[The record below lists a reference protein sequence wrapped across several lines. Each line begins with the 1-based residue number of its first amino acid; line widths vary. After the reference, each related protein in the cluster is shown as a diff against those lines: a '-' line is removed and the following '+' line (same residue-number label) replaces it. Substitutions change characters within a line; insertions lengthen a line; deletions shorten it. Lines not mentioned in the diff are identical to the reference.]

1 MTFFLRQDKII
12 LKEGLSMTFFD
23 ELSRALSDKGKEA
36 AQKAKETAGVLQ
48 LKAQIASEKSKLKEL
63 YGAVGV
69 LYYKKHRDEEDNEFQ
84 DLFREIGN
92 VRVNV
97 AAMEERVQ
105 GMDGSLV
112 CPNCKNVMKKGS
124 AFCSRCGT
132 ALVTEEPAKDDVV
145 AEETAIVESDEEE
158 VAEAPPKGEP
168 EEDMFVDDV
177 VIE

>member
-69 LYYKKHRDEEDNEFQ
+69 L
-84 DLFREIGN
+84 
-92 VRVNV
+92 
-97 AAMEERVQ
+97 
-105 GMDGSLV
+105 
-112 CPNCKNVMKKGS
+112 
-124 AFCSRCGT
+124 
-132 ALVTEEPAKDDVV
+132 
-145 AEETAIVESDEEE
+145 
-158 VAEAPPKGEP
+158 
-168 EEDMFVDDV
+168 
-177 VIE
+177 

>member
-1 MTFFLRQDKII
+1 MTFCLGQDKII

-48 LKAQIASEKSKLKEL
+48 LKAQIASEKSKLKDL

-84 DLFREIGN
+84 DLFKEIGN
-92 VRVNV
+92 VLANV
-97 AAMEERVQ
+97 AAMEGKLQE
-105 GMDGSLV
+105 MDGSLV

-132 ALVTEEPAKDDVV
+132 ALAAEEETKEDVV
-145 AEETAIVESDEEE
+145 TDETAIVESDEEE
-158 VAEAPPKGEP
+158 EAGAPLNSEP
-168 EEDMFVDDV
+168 EEDMFVDDTD
-177 VIE
+177 I

>member
-1 MTFFLRQDKII
+1 
-12 LKEGLSMTFFD
+12 MTFFD
-23 ELSRALSDKGKEA
+23 ELSRAMSDKGKEA

-92 VRVNV
+92 VLVNV

-105 GMDGSLV
+105 GMDGRQYACEEHCDNKCRRKYVFLYKSEKCCAGAHCAGKLF
-112 CPNCKNVMKKGS
+112 K
-124 AFCSRCGT
+124 RC
-132 ALVTEEPAKDDVV
+132 A
-145 AEETAIVESDEEE
+145 
-158 VAEAPPKGEP
+158 
-168 EEDMFVDDV
+168 
-177 VIE
+177 